1 MTNAVLQATAM
12 SFGERAAYAG
22 RILLIG
28 MGAVF
33 ASLIVLWAALALFR
47 RFLERGNDEAST
59 SASPPAPVAPAARSV
74 APVVSVSIASDDA
87 LIAAITAAVAA
98 TLAAENGGVVPA
110 FRVVS
115 FQRTQSRRSK

>member
-12 SFGERAAYAG
+12 SFGERALYAG
-22 RILLIG
+22 RMVLIG
-28 MGAVF
+28 MAAIF
-33 ASLIVLWAALALFR
+33 ASLIILWAALALFR
-47 RFLERGNDEAST
+47 RFLERGNDVP
-59 SASPPAPVAPAARSV
+59 SAPPTPVAPVVQPV
-74 APVVSVSIASDDA
+74 APVVSVPAASDDA

-115 FQRTQSRRSK
+115 FQRTQPRHSK